1 MLGYLGRLG
10 RTVRHKIEIF
20 RKCQKGAIPV
30 FMGMTITGLVG
41 FAGLGIDGANWYAQ
55 KRQSQ
60 NIADSAAVAATH
72 AALDNGGGDEQQTM
86 EAYALAAAIQNG
98 FVDAEGN
105 LLVVTPIDPNGT
117 SGLVPRVEVV
127 VRREV
132 PAYFAGIV
140 IDFQPEVAAR
150 AVGGIHYSGKSCV
163 IGLDPDD
170 AKTVYFTG
178 NNTTKVSCGVASNSE
193 SDQSL
198 VITGS
203 ATLDTASAQAS
214 GNIVVSGSG
223 QLNVDD
229 ELVTSNHPPA
239 PDPFADT
246 VFPGPPAAC
255 DIAGGFTVQPGESIS
270 IAPSSPGGD
279 FKFCG
284 DVAIKGD
291 LDLAPGTYYFHES
304 DLSVSSQASLTCV
317 ACTDGAGV
325 TLVFSGTNGENIGD
339 IHFNGQAEIEL
350 NAPDSGAYKGIVL
363 YKQPS
368 NDESGS
374 NIFNGGATMN
384 LNGAIYI
391 PAEEIE
397 YSGGSDIAACT
408 VLIGRKVS
416 FTGNT
421 ETFIKA
427 DSAVC
432 EEVGLGEVTSENQQ
446 RLVVLVE

>member
-1 MLGYLGRLG
+1 MLGCLGSLG

-20 RKCQKGAIPV
+20 RKCQKGALPV

-72 AALDNGGGDEQQTM
+72 AALDNSGGDEQQTM
-86 EAYALAAAIQNG
+86 EAYALAAALQNG

-132 PAYFAGIV
+132 PAYFAGII
-140 IDFQPEVAAR
+140 IDFQPQVAAR
-150 AVGGIHYSGKSCV
+150 AVGGIHYSGKNCV

-170 AKTVYFTG
+170 DNTVYFTG
-178 NNTTKVSCGVASNSE
+178 NNTTTISCGVASNSE
-193 SDQSL
+193 SDQSM

-203 ATLDTASAQAS
+203 ATLDTAFAQAA
-214 GNIVVSGSG
+214 GNIVVSGQG
-223 QLNVDD
+223 QLNTDD
-229 ELVTSNHPPA
+229 ELVSSNHPPA
-239 PDPFADT
+239 ADPFADT
-246 VFPGPPAAC
+246 VFPEPPASC
-255 DIAGGFTVQPGESIS
+255 DIATAYEVRPHDVIS
-270 IAPSSPGGD
+270 LGPSTPGGS

-284 DVAIKGD
+284 DVAVKGD

-304 DLSVSSQASLTCV
+304 DLTVESGASLTCST
-317 ACTDGAGV
+317 CTGGNGV
-325 TLVFSGTNGENIGD
+325 TLVLSGTNGENIGD
-339 IHFNGQAEIEL
+339 IQIKGQAVVDL
-350 NAPDSGAYKGIVL
+350 NAPSSGPYQGILV
-363 YKQPS
+363 YKQPT
-368 NDESGS
+368 NDQTGNNRFE
-374 NIFNGGATMN
+374 GGATMS

-391 PAEEIE
+391 PTEET
-397 YSGGSDIAACT
+397 YYAGGNDQASCTVVVARKVTFTGGS
-408 VLIGRKVS
+408 
-416 FTGNT
+416 
-421 ETFIKA
+421 ETSVQA
-427 DSAVC
+427 DTAVC